1 MANSNQLW
9 TCVGITVHNGDAKVR
24 FGVDRVRRI
33 KQFTK
38 GGATRIDLVD
48 LPSEMNKLDALNFLK
63 AHAEFQA
70 PEDQAVISEAYDYR
84 AKVASK
90 AVGEVKVRAT
100 RAKKEKP
107 SLDSIKARAKKATAK
122 VEVSAE
128 AVVQAA
134 AEGSTGTAEPALV

>member
-107 SLDSIKARAKKATAK
+107 SLDSIKARAKKAK

>member
-9 TCVGITVHNGDAKVR
+9 TCVGITVHNGNAKVR

-48 LPSEMNKLDALNFLK
+48 LPSEMNKLAALNFLK

-84 AKVASK
+84 AKVATK
-90 AVGEVKVRAT
+90 AVGEVKVRT
-100 RAKKEKP
+100 PKAKAKP
-107 SLDSIKARAKKATAK
+107 SLDSIKARAKKAK

>member
-9 TCVGITVHNGDAKVR
+9 TCVGITVHNGDSKVR

-90 AVGEVKVRAT
+90 TVGEVKVRAT

-107 SLDSIKARAKKATAK
+107 SLDSIKARAKKAK

-134 AEGSTGTAEPALV
+134 AEGSTGTAEPALM

>member
-90 AVGEVKVRAT
+90 TVGEVKVRAT

-107 SLDSIKARAKKATAK
+107 SLDSIKARAKKAK

-134 AEGSTGTAEPALV
+134 AEGSTGTAEPALM

>member
-90 AVGEVKVRAT
+90 AVGEVKVSAT

-107 SLDSIKARAKKATAK
+107 SLDSIKARAKKAK